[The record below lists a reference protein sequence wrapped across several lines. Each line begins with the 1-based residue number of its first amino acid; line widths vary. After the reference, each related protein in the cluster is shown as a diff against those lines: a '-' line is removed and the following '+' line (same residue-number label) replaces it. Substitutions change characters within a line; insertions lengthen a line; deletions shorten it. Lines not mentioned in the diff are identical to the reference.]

1 VRGQTKKIDFTLSPI
16 NKDTYHTFDN
26 LTNFDYKYKNKSS
39 GYIFL
44 IVLAYILAIFL
55 IMFAILY
62 RILFF
67 NNVIIDYLII
77 TSVLG
82 FANTCLQFN
91 MMMAKTSDT
100 QSDTAFID
108 ISSTAHILM
117 HMLFTYILMY
127 CGLSLLISC
136 IISILSSMIWELFE
150 AYIVIQVWYNFGSEG
165 KYNHLSDVIMSIVAS
180 LLCWLFF
187 SI

>member
-1 VRGQTKKIDFTLSPI
+1 MRGQTKKIDFTLSPI
-16 NKDTYHTFDN
+16 NKDAYHTFDN
-26 LTNFDYKYKNKSS
+26 LTNFDYKYKNKSP

-44 IVLAYILAIFL
+44 IVLAYVLAIFSILFVIIYRLLFFTKIIDDYIL
-55 IMFAILY
+55 ITAILW
-62 RILFF
+62 
-67 NNVIIDYLII
+67 
-77 TSVLG
+77 

-91 MMMAKTSDT
+91 MMMAKKSDK

-108 ISSTAHILM
+108 ISSTAHILG

-136 IISILSSMIWELFE
+136 IISILSSIIWELFE
-150 AYIVIQVWYNFGSEG
+150 AYIVIQVWYNFGAEG
-165 KYNHLSDVIMSIVAS
+165 KYNHISDVIMSIVAS